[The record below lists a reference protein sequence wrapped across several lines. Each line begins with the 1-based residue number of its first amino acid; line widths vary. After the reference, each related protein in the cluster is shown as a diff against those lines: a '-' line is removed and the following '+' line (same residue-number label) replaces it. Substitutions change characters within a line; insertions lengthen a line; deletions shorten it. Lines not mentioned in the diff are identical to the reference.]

1 MNSSNKTLFIDSR
14 TLAFERFSRA
24 LDFHASQG
32 YASSQDALDS
42 QVLLFRFIYTSLG
55 QALPRQ
61 IFTNPNVL
69 VALDKND
76 LAYRFIQC
84 KPLNL
89 RSDFGTIICLDER
102 RMVPFVLHK
111 QSDKIL
117 YYDPDLESSVSP
129 DASIVSVKYASELL
143 SSSQDVGI
151 QVFSQIAWSL
161 KSLPDILGFIFHGRP
176 TELFSVFVTTLA
188 ISIIQLLL
196 PLFTSAIFGV
206 VVPQADL
213 KFFAAILLVSIPLVV
228 SMSVAFFLRAR
239 LLAQL
244 ESLIDFRLQAALVNR
259 VLRQPLNFIQGFS
272 VPDFVL
278 RIQGFSSIRKNI
290 TNTVLIS
297 LFGLVFGGLNLILM
311 YVYQYQLSGYITL
324 VYVSIALVVSVIV
337 KQQRLLSDTILQ
349 SETEVFDDTALLID
363 AVPQLRS
370 SATEF
375 FFLSKWADKLRYQSE
390 VNSSRQ
396 YLSDSVQILSRSSYQ
411 ISMVLVLFVVAY
423 DFYQYSYKDDFTS
436 LTGLFPPDF
445 SSAGSFLAFIV
456 AFTSFDTYFSSFI
469 DTITSN
475 IIDSISQWRRSSPL
489 LYQSPELGYRP
500 ELISHSPS
508 GNIRFENICYSIDD
522 RQILENITL
531 SISAGQQVGITGP
544 SGSGKSTFI
553 RLISGVILP
562 NSGKVLIDDLPL
574 QDLNLK
580 SLRSSIGVVTQVS
593 IIPSTSIK
601 EFLAPS
607 FSYSDDEVWDALS
620 IACIADEIMQMPM
633 RLQTILSE
641 GATNISGG
649 QRQRLLIA
657 KALIKKPR
665 ILLLDE
671 ATSALPEDTQSQIVT
686 NIQRLNVTSLS
697 IAHRLDT
704 IKSCEQIHYFTNGR
718 IVESGTFENL
728 KSLRHA

>member
-61 IFTNPNVL
+61 IFTNPNIL

-76 LAYRFIQC
+76 LAYRFIQF

-117 YYDPDLESSVSP
+117 YYDPDLESSISS

-161 KSLPDILGFIFHGRP
+161 KYLPDILGFIFHGRP
-176 TELFSVFVTTLA
+176 TELFSVFATTLA

-657 KALIKKPR
+657 KAMIKKPR

>member
-1 MNSSNKTLFIDSR
+1 MTSSDNTLFTDAR
-14 TLAFERFSRA
+14 AKAFERFSRA
-24 LDFHASQG
+24 LDFHASQE
-32 YASSQDALDS
+32 YSSSQNAINS
-42 QVLLFRFIYTSLG
+42 QMLLLRFIYISLG
-55 QALPRQ
+55 QVLPRQ
-61 IFTNPNVL
+61 IFTNPNIL
-69 VALDKND
+69 IALDKND

-89 RSDFGTIICLDER
+89 RSDFGTIVCLDER
-102 RMVPFVLHK
+102 RNAPYVLHK
-111 QSDKIL
+111 QADKIL
-117 YYDPDLESSVSP
+117 YYYP
-129 DASIVSVKYASELL
+129 DAEPLSSSEYTTISIKFATELL

-161 KSLPDILGFIFHGRP
+161 KSLPDLLSFIFHGRP
-176 TELFSVFVTTLA
+176 TEIFSVFVTTLA
-188 ISIIQLLL
+188 ISIVQLLL
-196 PLFTSAIFGV
+196 PLFTSAIFGI

-213 KFFAAILLVSIPLVV
+213 KYFTAIILVSIPMVI

-259 VLRQPLNFIQGFS
+259 VLRQPLLFIQSFS

-297 LFGLVFGGLNLILM
+297 LFGLIFGTLNLILM
-311 YVYQYQLSGYITL
+311 YLYQYQLSGYITL
-324 VYVSIALVVSVIV
+324 VYIVISLLVTLIV
-337 KQQRLLSDTILQ
+337 KRQRLLSDSILR
-349 SETEVFDDTALLID
+349 SETEVFDDTSLLID

-370 SATEF
+370 SATEY
-375 FFLSKWADKLRYQSE
+375 FFLSKWAYKLRHQSE
-390 VNSSRQ
+390 VNTSRQ
-396 YLSDSVQILSRSSYQ
+396 YLSDSVQLLSRSSYQ
-411 ISMVLVLFVVAY
+411 ISMVFVLFIVAY
-423 DFYQYSYKDDFTS
+423 DFFQYNSNVDFRS
-436 LTGLFPPDF
+436 ITGLFPPDF
-445 SSAGSFLAFIV
+445 SSSGSFLAFIV

-469 DTITSN
+469 DTIASN

-500 ELISHSPS
+500 ELVSHSPS
-508 GNIRFENICYSIDD
+508 GDIRFENVSYSIDG
-522 RQILENITL
+522 RQILDNISL
-531 SISAGQQVGITGP
+531 SISTGQQVGITGP

-562 NSGKVLIDDLPL
+562 SSGSVLIDDLPL

-580 SLRSSIGVVTQVS
+580 TLRSSIGVVTQVS

-601 EFLAPS
+601 DFLAPS
-607 FSYSDDEVWDALS
+607 FSYSDEEVWEALS
-620 IACIADEIMQMPM
+620 IACIADEIMNMPM

-657 KALIKKPR
+657 KAMIKRPR

-671 ATSALPEDTQSQIVT
+671 ATSALPEDTQSQIVA
-686 NIQRLNVTSLS
+686 NIQLQNVTSLS

-704 IKSCEQIHYFTNGR
+704 IRSCDQIHYFTQGR
-718 IVESGTFENL
+718 ILESGTFANL
-728 KSLRHA
+728 KSLKHS

>member
-1 MNSSNKTLFIDSR
+1 MNDFKKSHFVDSR
-14 TLAFERFSRA
+14 TSAFERFSRA

-32 YASSQDALDS
+32 YGSSQDTLDS
-42 QVLLFRFIYTSLG
+42 QSLLLRFIYTSLG

-61 IFTNPNVL
+61 IFTNPNIL
-69 VALDKND
+69 IALDKND
-76 LAYRFIQC
+76 LSYRFIQC
-84 KPLNL
+84 KPLDL
-89 RSDFGTIICLDER
+89 RSDFGTIICLDEG

-117 YYDPDLESSVSP
+117 YYDPEREFPASS
-129 DASIVSVKYASELL
+129 DASIVTVKYASELL

-151 QVFSQIAWSL
+151 QIFSQIAWSL
-161 KSLPDILGFIFHGRP
+161 KSLPDLLGFIFHGRP

-206 VVPQADL
+206 VVPHADL
-213 KFFAAILLVSIPLVV
+213 RYFTAILLISIPLVA

-259 VLRQPLNFIQGFS
+259 VLRQPLTFIQGFS

-311 YVYQYQLSGYITL
+311 YFYQYQLSGYITL
-324 VYVSIALVVSVIV
+324 VYVLISLVVSLIV
-337 KQQRLLSDTILQ
+337 KQQRILSDSILK

-375 FFLSKWADKLRYQSE
+375 FFLSKWADKLRHQSE
-390 VNSSRQ
+390 VNLSRQ
-396 YLSDSVQILSRSSYQ
+396 YLSDSVHILSRSSYQ

-423 DFYQYSYKDDFTS
+423 DFHQFSYMDEFIS
-436 LTGLFPPDF
+436 LTGLFPPNF

-489 LYQSPELGYRP
+489 LYQSPEPGYRP
-500 ELISHSPS
+500 ELISHSPR
-508 GNIRFENICYSIDD
+508 GDIRFDNISYSINDN
-522 RQILENITL
+522 QILKNITL

-562 NSGKVLIDDLPL
+562 NSGKVLIDDYPL

-580 SLRSSIGVVTQVS
+580 TLRSSIGVVTQVS

-607 FSYSDDEVWDALS
+607 FSYTDDEVWEALS

-657 KALIKKPR
+657 KAMIKKPR

-704 IKSCEQIHYFTNGR
+704 IKSCHQIHYFTNGC
-718 IVESGTFENL
+718 IAESGTFENL
-728 KSLRHA
+728 KSLRNA

>member
-1 MNSSNKTLFIDSR
+1 MNSSPKTLFVDSR
-14 TLAFERFSRA
+14 TSAFERFSRA

-32 YASSQDALDS
+32 YASSQDNLDS
-42 QVLLFRFIYTSLG
+42 QVLLLRFIYTSLG

-61 IFTNPNVL
+61 IFTNPNIL
-69 VALDKND
+69 IALDKND

-117 YYDPDLESSVSP
+117 YYDPEREFSASS
-129 DASIVSVKYASELL
+129 DASIVSVKFASELL

-151 QVFSQIAWSL
+151 QVFSQIDWSL
-161 KSLPDILGFIFHGRP
+161 KSLPDLLGFIFHGRP

-213 KFFAAILLVSIPLVV
+213 KYFTAILLVSIPLAV

-297 LFGLVFGGLNLILM
+297 LFGLVFGALNLILM
-311 YVYQYQLSGYITL
+311 YLYQYQLSGYITL
-324 VYVSIALVVSVIV
+324 VYVLISLVVSVIV
-337 KQQRLLSDTILQ
+337 KQQRLLSDTILK

-375 FFLSKWADKLRYQSE
+375 FFLSKWADKLRFQSE
-390 VNSSRQ
+390 VNTSRQ

-423 DFYQYSYKDDFTS
+423 DFYQYSYKDDFAS
-436 LTGLFPPDF
+436 LTGLFPPNF

-469 DTITSN
+469 DTIASN

-500 ELISHSPS
+500 ELISHSPT
-508 GNIRFENICYSIDD
+508 GNIRFENVSYSIDD
-522 RQILENITL
+522 RRILDNITL
-531 SISAGQQVGITGP
+531 SVSAGQQVGITGP

-562 NSGKVLIDDLPL
+562 DSGKVLIDDFPL

-580 SLRSSIGVVTQVS
+580 TLRSSIGVVTQVS

-657 KALIKKPR
+657 KAMIKKPR

-671 ATSALPEDTQSQIVT
+671 ATSALPEDTQSQIVA

-704 IKSCEQIHYFTNGR
+704 IKSCDQIHYFTNGR

-728 KSLRHA
+728 KSLRCA

>member
-14 TLAFERFSRA
+14 TLAFDRFSRA

-117 YYDPDLESSVSP
+117 YYDPDLESSVSS

-311 YVYQYQLSGYITL
+311 YVYQYQLSGYITI

-370 SATEF
+370 SATEY

-500 ELISHSPS
+500 ELVSHSPS

-531 SISAGQQVGITGP
+531 SILAGQQVGITGP

-671 ATSALPEDTQSQIVT
+671 ATSALPEDTQSQIIT

>member
-1 MNSSNKTLFIDSR
+1 MNSSNKALFIDSR

-117 YYDPDLESSVSP
+117 YYDPDLESSVSSE
-129 DASIVSVKYASELL
+129 ASIVSVKYASELL

-161 KSLPDILGFIFHGRP
+161 KSLPEILGFIFHGRP

-324 VYVSIALVVSVIV
+324 VYVLIALVVSVIV
-337 KQQRLLSDTILQ
+337 KQQRLLSDSILQ

-370 SATEF
+370 SATEY

-396 YLSDSVQILSRSSYQ
+396 YLSDSVHILSRSSYQ
-411 ISMVLVLFVVAY
+411 ISMVLVLFIVAY

-522 RQILENITL
+522 RKILENITL
-531 SISAGQQVGITGP
+531 SILAGQQVGITGP

-580 SLRSSIGVVTQVS
+580 SLRSSIGVVTQVC